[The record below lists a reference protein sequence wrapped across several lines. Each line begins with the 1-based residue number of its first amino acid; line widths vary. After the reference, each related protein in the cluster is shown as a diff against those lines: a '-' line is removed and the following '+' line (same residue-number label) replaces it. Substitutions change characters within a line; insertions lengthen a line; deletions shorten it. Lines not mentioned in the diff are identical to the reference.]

1 MPDIENKV
9 FMGDLDAYILR
20 KRFTGDIT
28 SVTSEAYH
36 NKPGLTNSVASI
48 FAGKIAGVASKDRYL
63 LKCVVTVSSNTG
75 TIPWGVVKLCRQTT
89 LTGQTAFTVNSA
101 TTSNIV
107 TTSSA
112 HSYTNGDIVKFSGV
126 TTCAPQLIND
136 THMVVESPSGS
147 TFTMRGL
154 INLTVQT
161 SSAGGTCT
169 RVYQKSNEVL
179 LEEHIVTINVGSS
192 GGQGGNET
200 HTIEMTNAIGQK
212 ITNGQEFMVYIDEGG
227 RGTNSANLFITTT
240 FVCVDVPTGTDPTV
254 L

>member
-1 MPDIENKV
+1 MPDIETKR
-9 FMGDLDAYILR
+9 FIGDLDAYILQ

-36 NKPGLTNSVASI
+36 NKPGISNSVASI

-63 LKCVVTVSSNTG
+63 LKCIVTISSNTG
-75 TIPWGVVKLCRQTT
+75 TLPWGVVKLCRQTT
-89 LTGQTAFTVNSA
+89 LTGQTAFTVNQV

-112 HSYTNGDIVKFSGV
+112 HSYTDGDIVKFSGV
-126 TTCAPQLIND
+126 TTCTPQLIND
-136 THMVVESPSGS
+136 SHMVVDSPSGS
-147 TFTMRGL
+147 TFTLRGQV
-154 INLTVQT
+154 NTTVQT
-161 SSAGGTCT
+161 TGAGGTCT

-179 LEEHIVTINVGSS
+179 LEEHIIAINVGSS

-200 HTIEMTNAIGQK
+200 HTIEMTNAIGNK
-212 ITNGQEFMVYIDEGG
+212 ITNGQEFMVYIDEGN
-227 RGTNSANLFITTT
+227 RGSNAGSLFISTT
-240 FVCVDVPTGTDPTV
+240 FVCVDVPTGADPTV